1 MTTEDVESARLR
13 YQRLYEEHAAQER
26 ELAKFG
32 RSDVPLQDP
41 DHVLQRTEAEQLA
54 WWSQAGDLQRLGREL
69 LSAWHDYE
77 QLLRADSPPSGEL
90 PTGSS
95 RGRAL

>member
-1 MTTEDVESARLR
+1 MTNEAVESARVL
-13 YQRLYEEHAAQER
+13 YQRLYEQHAAQER

-54 WWSQAGDLQRLGREL
+54 WWSQVGDLQRVGREL
-69 LSAWHDYE
+69 LAAWHDYE
-77 QLLRADSPPSGEL
+77 QLPREVSVPS
-90 PTGSS
+90 
-95 RGRAL
+95 RHR